1 MRRPDV
7 ALILIALLIP
17 SLRTGPA
24 FAGDFQ
30 DAHEAMREGNWTAA
44 YELLRPLAERGD
56 ASAQNDIGFMYC
68 RGLGVPLD
76 HTEAVRWYRKAAEQG
91 DVYSQI
97 SLGTMYDLGR
107 CVPQDNVEAAKWYR
121 LAAEQGNA
129 TGQLCLAT
137 MYDSGRCVPQ
147 DNGEAAKWYRMA
159 AEQGNAEAQ
168 IHLGFLFENGRGVPR
183 DYVLAH
189 MWYDLAASR
198 FPVSEMENRN
208 RAKKSRDDLASRMT
222 PAQIAEARRLARE
235 WKPGEGKWTP
245 KTR

>member
-30 DAHEAMREGNWTAA
+30 EAHEAMREGNWTAA
-44 YELLRPLAERGD
+44 YELLMPLAEKGD
-56 ASAQNDIGFMYC
+56 LSAQNDIGFMYC
-68 RGLGVPLD
+68 KGLGVPLD

-107 CVPQDNVEAAKWYR
+107 CVPQDDV
-121 LAAEQGNA
+121 
-129 TGQLCLAT
+129 
-137 MYDSGRCVPQ
+137 
-147 DNGEAAKWYRMA
+147 EAAKWYRMA

-222 PAQIAEARRLARE
+222 PAQLAEARRLARE
-235 WKPGEGKWTP
+235 WNPGEGKWTP

>member
-1 MRRPDV
+1 
-7 ALILIALLIP
+7 
-17 SLRTGPA
+17 
-24 FAGDFQ
+24 
-30 DAHEAMREGNWTAA
+30 
-44 YELLRPLAERGD
+44 
-56 ASAQNDIGFMYC
+56 
-68 RGLGVPLD
+68 
-76 HTEAVRWYRKAAEQG
+76 
-91 DVYSQI
+91 
-97 SLGTMYDLGR
+97 
-107 CVPQDNVEAAKWYR
+107 
-121 LAAEQGNA
+121 
-129 TGQLCLAT
+129 

-147 DNGEAAKWYRMA
+147 DNVEAAKWYRMA

-235 WKPGEGKWTP
+235 WKPVEGKWTP